1 MTEQKAKFRYSAL
14 EGVIELEGSEEFISS
29 HMETMTDL
37 VRVVSRHTPI
47 ATKPEKQTTLSSES
61 EVGVDSNSTGD
72 STLSDGIGSHPKIY
86 SQINEKLKI
95 ISKIPGGNKREKSIN
110 AALLYCYGSELM
122 GDEQVPS
129 SEIRSVCEEHG
140 FLDGKNFSRIFDDNT
155 TFLLDGKK
163 GGNKQVKL
171 TFNGKEKAQRLIK
184 ELQG

>member
-29 HMETMTDL
+29 HMETLTDL

-47 ATKPEKQTTLSSES
+47 ASKPEKPHPVPTETESSGDTNQTEDSES
-61 EVGVDSNSTGD
+61 P
-72 STLSDGIGSHPKIY
+72 DGIDLHPKIY

-95 ISKIPGGNKREKSIN
+95 ITKILGSNKREKCIN
-110 AALLYCYGSELM
+110 AALLYCYGAELM

-129 SEIRSVCEEHG
+129 PEIRNVCEEHG
-140 FLDGKNFSRIFDDNT
+140 FLDSTNFSKIFDDNT

-171 TFNGKEKAQRLIK
+171 TFNGREKAKALIK
-184 ELQG
+184 ELEE

>member
-29 HMETMTDL
+29 HMETLTDL

-47 ATKPEKQTTLSSES
+47 ATKSEKQTPLPSENEAS
-61 EVGVDSNSTGD
+61 VDSSSMD
-72 STLSDGIGSHPKIY
+72 DVASSDGIGLHPKIY

-95 ISKIPGGNKREKSIN
+95 ISKVPGDKKREKSIN
-110 AALLYCYGSELM
+110 AALLYCYGAELM

-129 SEIRSVCEEHG
+129 SEIRNVCEEHG
-140 FLDGKNFSRIFDDNT
+140 FLDGTNFSKIFDDNT

-171 TFNGKEKAQRLIK
+171 TFNGREKAQVLIK
-184 ELQG
+184 ELET